1 MIWKIFIISF
11 VTDTRLFEYI
21 SRINMMNSN
30 SVKNYDLYNGNQS
43 KKMNLEDESDPIQKV
58 FKGSNIPFY
67 KQGRDERYDS
77 LYFDKNKGKFLF
89 DFHTHLIKMD
99 LLKKLEQNNT
109 SVQDKLIA
117 IREYNK
123 VYEDRNEFISN
134 IKAGMLLAD
143 W

>member
-1 MIWKIFIISF
+1 M
-11 VTDTRLFEYI
+11 E
-21 SRINMMNSN
+21 
-30 SVKNYDLYNGNQS
+30 
-43 KKMNLEDESDPIQKV
+43 
-58 FKGSNIPFY
+58 
-67 KQGRDERYDS
+67 
-77 LYFDKNKGKFLF
+77 
-89 DFHTHLIKMD
+89 